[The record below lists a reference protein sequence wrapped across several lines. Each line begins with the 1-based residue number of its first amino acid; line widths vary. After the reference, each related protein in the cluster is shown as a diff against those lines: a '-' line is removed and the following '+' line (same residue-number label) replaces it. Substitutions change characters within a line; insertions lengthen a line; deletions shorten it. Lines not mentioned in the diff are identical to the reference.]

1 MKQTE
6 EEKSLL
12 ALFRE
17 MESQT
22 VRGDLLAQA
31 GAMVRAQRALKA
43 DYGLVGPDAPLFN
56 GTGVLKS
63 PSYTIPEPGPVMEAQ
78 A

>member
-6 EEKSLL
+6 DEKNLL

-17 MESQT
+17 MESRT
-22 VRGDLLAQA
+22 VRDDLLAQA

-43 DYGLVGPDAPLFN
+43 DYGLDMEPPRQMREPQDA
-56 GTGVLKS
+56 
-63 PSYTIPEPGPVMEAQ
+63 A
-78 A
+78 

>member
-22 VRGDLLAQA
+22 VRDDLLTMA
-31 GAMVRAQRALKA
+31 GAMVKTQRAVKA
-43 DYGLVGPDAPLFN
+43 DYGLMGPDAPLFN
-56 GTGVLKS
+56 GL
-63 PSYTIPEPGPVMEAQ
+63 EPAGGGKPA

>member
-12 ALFRE
+12 TLFRE

-22 VRGDLLAQA
+22 VREDLLAQA

-56 GTGVLKS
+56 GTGAV
-63 PSYTIPEPGPVMEAQ
+63 PAMEAR